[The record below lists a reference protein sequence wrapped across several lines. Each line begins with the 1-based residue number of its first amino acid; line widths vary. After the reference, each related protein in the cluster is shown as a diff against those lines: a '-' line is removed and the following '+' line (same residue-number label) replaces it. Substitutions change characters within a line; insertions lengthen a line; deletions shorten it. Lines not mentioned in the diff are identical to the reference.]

1 MGQQLDS
8 IRLNFMDYA
17 AGMYAMQIH
26 SLEFV
31 ALTRQF
37 LLLARERLDQSKD
50 RNVLKVVRFDISS
63 IQGETD
69 WSRRLMKTS
78 PSLGDYHYNAEV
90 IEITRTAWRWREGKN
105 IDNKTYV
112 SVSVLSKID
121 RNPLEIVRRG
131 TYTTASLKTVAAL
144 KPRNKM
150 IKIYLWQLLLR
161 QKKTVDLASINTL
174 LQTVIIV
181 FHSYKQTRI
190 LYSRKIMVRRGRL
203 FKLIINHTRK
213 PHKCLRTLCCCQTR

>member
-17 AGMYAMQIH
+17 AGRYAMQIH

-37 LLLARERLDQSKD
+37 LLLARERLDQNKD

-69 WSRRLMKTS
+69 WSRCLMKTS

-131 TYTTASLKTVAAL
+131 TYTTATLKTVAAL

-161 QKKTVDLASINTL
+161 QKRQLILHPSTRSCKRSLLFFIHTNKHASCTAGKSWFAAVDSSNC
-174 LQTVIIV
+174 
-181 FHSYKQTRI
+181 S
-190 LYSRKIMVRRGRL
+190 
-203 FKLIINHTRK
+203 LITPESLISA
-213 PHKCLRTLCCCQTR
+213 

>member
-37 LLLARERLDQSKD
+37 LLLARERLDQNKD

-161 QKKTVDLASINTL
+161 QKRQLILHPSTRYCKQSLLFFIHTNKHASCTAGKSWFTAVDSSNC
-174 LQTVIIV
+174 
-181 FHSYKQTRI
+181 S
-190 LYSRKIMVRRGRL
+190 
-203 FKLIINHTRK
+203 LITPESLISA
-213 PHKCLRTLCCCQTR
+213 

>member
-1 MGQQLDS
+1 MGQQLHS

-37 LLLARERLDQSKD
+37 LLLARERLDQNKD

-78 PSLGDYHYNAEV
+78 PSLGDYHYNGEV

-161 QKKTVDLASINTL
+161 QKRQLILHPSTRYCKQSLLFFIHTNKHASCTAGKSWFAAVDSSNC
-174 LQTVIIV
+174 
-181 FHSYKQTRI
+181 S
-190 LYSRKIMVRRGRL
+190 
-203 FKLIINHTRK
+203 LITPESLISA
-213 PHKCLRTLCCCQTR
+213 